1 MYTRN
6 ENLKALEKKYGTPVE
21 CEMEYEIHSWEYD
34 VVKGSQHS
42 GRAHDVTMFI
52 RKRDDKDKFALI
64 RKHFFP
70 EGALRAPSG
79 AAVEGESLE
88 AGAIREA
95 YEETGLDVELIRY
108 LARINVIFTSGG
120 RKIEWISHVFE
131 ARQTGGEL
139 CPIDTEEIEEA
150 RWESMSDL
158 QGCIRDILMN
168 AEWELFRYRVAL
180 TDLAVEKMEENDA

>member
-1 MYTRN
+1 
-6 ENLKALEKKYGTPVE
+6 
-21 CEMEYEIHSWEYD
+21 MEYEINPWEYD

-52 RKRDDKDKFALI
+52 RKSDDKDKLALI

-88 AGAIREA
+88 EGAIREA
-95 YEETGLDVELIRY
+95 YEETGLDIELVRY
-108 LARINVIFTSGG
+108 LARINVLFISEG

-131 ARQTGGEL
+131 ARQVSGEL
-139 CPIDTEEIEEA
+139 CPVDTEEIEEA
-150 RWESMSDL
+150 RWESFSDL
-158 QGCIRDILMN
+158 QGRIRDVLLN

-180 TDLAVEKMEENDA
+180 TDLVVEQMESGNG